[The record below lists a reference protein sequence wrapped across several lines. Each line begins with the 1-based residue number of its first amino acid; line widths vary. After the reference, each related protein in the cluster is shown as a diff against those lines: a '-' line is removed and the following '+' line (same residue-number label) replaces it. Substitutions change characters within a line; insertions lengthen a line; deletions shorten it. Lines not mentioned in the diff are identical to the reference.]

1 MGDFP
6 FAVQVWLSVI
16 RNWAGRHHAGRCCS
30 TGLGS
35 CCSLGM
41 NTLCFL
47 FECASSQWKKVPGR
61 LCTSQGFTGR
71 EERQVQSQRPPAPGS
86 PGLPF
91 AGGPGIVSAASAAR
105 GGRDRGAESSL
116 CWWGSQPTHS
126 LIKGPCV
133 GGLWGSRGPPYS
145 FDSWSSGSPRGQPR
159 AARDAWW
166 VAGPGLSGILLSP
179 YLGCHFSAIPQ
190 NWLTHLPCTG
200 RVGGCGCA
208 GVLACGPEPFSP
220 LSASLCVQEAD
231 PSVFQPLLPHWL
243 VSNLHQ
249 PMGSTGRRLE
259 GERRTGRA
267 GMFLACLSR
276 IWNLRSNSVTFF
288 CDNSYPWNNSP
299 LLHWVPPFPSA
310 WSGLDVSVSIV
321 CTPSVPQHLKV
332 PLILSHPFMAN
343 RWGNSGNSVRFYFGG
358 LQNHCRW
365 WLQPWNQKTLTPW
378 KKSYDQPR

>member
-91 AGGPGIVSAASAAR
+91 AGGPGIVSAASADR

-208 GVLACGPEPFSP
+208 GVSSLAALSHFHPYLPHSVCRKLTPPSSSPFCPIGWFLTYISQWEAPVGDWRGKGGPGGMGCFLPVSPGSGTSDLTVSRSSVTTATPGTTAPSSTGFHPF
-220 LSASLCVQEAD
+220 
-231 PSVFQPLLPHWL
+231 LLPG
-243 VSNLHQ
+243 Q
-249 PMGSTGRRLE
+249 
-259 GERRTGRA
+259 A
-267 GMFLACLSR
+267 
-276 IWNLRSNSVTFF
+276 
-288 CDNSYPWNNSP
+288 
-299 LLHWVPPFPSA
+299 
-310 WSGLDVSVSIV
+310 
-321 CTPSVPQHLKV
+321 
-332 PLILSHPFMAN
+332 
-343 RWGNSGNSVRFYFGG
+343 
-358 LQNHCRW
+358 
-365 WLQPWNQKTLTPW
+365 
-378 KKSYDQPR
+378 